1 MFLIDF
7 KNRKSISDQIV
18 DNVKGLVVSGVLR
31 TDEKMPSVR
40 ELAEEITVNPNT
52 VQKAYRILEGQGYIY
67 SSQGRGTFVS
77 DRSQIRVSTEDIL
90 ESRAIIKDG
99 IDKLYYAG
107 LSREETRRLI
117 EDVIDERE
125 EWT

>member
-77 DRSQIRVSTEDIL
+77 DRSQIRVSKEDIL
-90 ESRAIIKDG
+90 
-99 IDKLYYAG
+99 
-107 LSREETRRLI
+107 
-117 EDVIDERE
+117 
-125 EWT
+125 

>member
-107 LSREETRRLI
+107 LSREETRRII
-117 EDVIDERE
+117 EDVIDERK

>member
-77 DRSQIRVSTEDIL
+77 DRSQIRVSKEDIL

-117 EDVIDERE
+117 EDVIDERK

>member
-77 DRSQIRVSTEDIL
+77 DRSQIRVSKEDIL